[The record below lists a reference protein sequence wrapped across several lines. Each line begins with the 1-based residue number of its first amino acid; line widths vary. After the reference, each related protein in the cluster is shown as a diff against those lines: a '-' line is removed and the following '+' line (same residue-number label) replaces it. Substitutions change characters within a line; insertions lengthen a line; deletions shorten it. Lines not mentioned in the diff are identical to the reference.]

1 MTFKDLEFVLEL
13 NGIMKRDIEQI
24 LDFSKKN
31 GIDKEQID
39 DELNKLGYEKIFENG
54 LDDALDDDDDDEYDH
69 IEKFPHRHKFSEDYD

>member
-13 NGIMKRDIEQI
+13 NGIMKIDIEQI

-31 GIDKEQID
+31 GIDKEQVD

-54 LDDALDDDDDDEYDH
+54 LDDALDDDDDDYDH
-69 IEKFPHRHKFSEDYD
+69 IEKFRQRHKFSEDYD